1 MTQPVTEAQY
11 LAAIARI
18 CRGKTPIGI
27 AFCVADGYLLTCA
40 HVVST
45 ALGRQSQSSQIPAQE
60 MLGQKIALEFCGE
73 GQVERHHA
81 TVDYW
86 RSPAQAEPGTTDV
99 DVAVLKLTES
109 MPVGAQVLSL
119 TSFPELKGHT
129 FLASGTPKN
138 VADGAWSEGK
148 IQGATHSRALV
159 QMVAGPGY
167 AIEPGFSGAPVW
179 SPSLGDAMV
188 GMVVARDRAREEE
201 RIGFMVPASRL
212 QPALAAIGVEISA
225 VQSSSS
231 TVMPTS
237 ERLQLINTLNSLPV
251 VQFETLVNTL
261 NPPSG
266 LVPPSSA
273 PQGLRSSALLQW
285 VEGPRGPGL
294 HALQAVLEQVLG
306 PTATAQNLGPLA
318 KPSRNDA
325 NNPSGSSKQDRLRR
339 EIQLLQEQLGRCFEK
354 RLLTDDPDR
363 EVKLEKL
370 EQDLERKIAE
380 KQNEL
385 DNLD

>member
-1 MTQPVTEAQY
+1 MTQLVTEAQY

-18 CRGKTPIGI
+18 YQGKTPIGI

-40 HVVST
+40 HVVSK
-45 ALGRQSQSSQIPAQE
+45 ALGHQRKSYQIPAQE

-73 GQVERHHA
+73 EQVERHHA
-81 TVDYW
+81 TVAYW
-86 RSPAQAEPGTTDV
+86 RSPAQTEPGTTDV

-109 MPVGAQVLSL
+109 MPIGARLLSL

-129 FLASGTPKN
+129 FLTSGTPEN

-179 SPSLGDAMV
+179 SPSLGDAIV
-188 GMVVARDRAREEE
+188 GMVVARDKQREEE
-201 RIGFMVPASRL
+201 RISFMVPAARL
-212 QPALAAIGVEISA
+212 QPALAAIGVDISA
-225 VQSSSS
+225 VQSSSP
-231 TVMPTS
+231 TAMPAS
-237 ERLQLINTLNSLPV
+237 ERLQLINTLNSLPT

-266 LVPPSSA
+266 LMPPNSA

-285 VEGPRGPGL
+285 VEGPTGPGL
-294 HALQAVLEQVLG
+294 SELQAGLQAMGISTTVQDS
-306 PTATAQNLGPLA
+306 AQPNTDGTN
-318 KPSRNDA
+318 KTSE
-325 NNPSGSSKQDRLRR
+325 SSKKERLRK
-339 EIQLLQEQLGRCFEK
+339 EIQLLQEQLERCFEK

-370 EQDLERKIAE
+370 EQELERKIAE
-380 KQNEL
+380 KQSEL
-385 DNLD
+385 DTLD